1 MKRFLFLMC
10 SLLLVVSLCSCR
22 AEEAQQGTLQPEGKQ
37 TAEEAV
43 EYGAL
48 LSTVDLMDEV
58 EADLEQAQKSY
69 TGHYYLM
76 NLVVDSISDPEYV
89 RAGFN
94 LRVFSPPS
102 KLFFTMDLPEEERE
116 GLALRDVL
124 QVVGKIS
131 NIERINDGLTFVE
144 LTDTHIVTKTFQIS
158 GEIKDVGR
166 YGEWGYHLIVLDDSG
181 NVFPNS
187 VIYVFLPEEGDY
199 AEGDRITAT
208 GTLGGGRRMGTADYS
223 ESAWPFNMDD
233 PESIVVEEKAID
245 ETGKGQ

>member
-1 MKRFLFLMC
+1 MKRFLFLLC
-10 SLLLVVSLCSCR
+10 ALLLVLSLCSCR
-22 AEEAQQGTLQPEGKQ
+22 GRETEQTTGQPAGKK

-43 EYGAL
+43 ESGVL

-76 NLVVDSISDPEYV
+76 NLVVDSISNPEYV

-94 LRVFSPPS
+94 IRGRGDSFIMNMFV
-102 KLFFTMDLPEEERE
+102 TMDLPEEERE

-131 NIERINDGLTFVE
+131 NIERINNGLTFVE

-158 GEIKDVGR
+158 GEIKMVLR
-166 YGEWGYHLIVLDDSG
+166 YDTELGYYFIVSDDSG
-181 NVFPNS
+181 NVFPDS
-187 VIYVFLPEEGDY
+187 VIYVFLPEEGNY

-208 GTLGGGRRMGTADYS
+208 GTLSGGMRWGKSGVGTAIYS

-233 PESIVVEEKAID
+233 PESIEIID
-245 ETGKGQ
+245 S